1 MPIIRV
7 EPSRLY
13 RRIADQIRE
22 LILAG
27 EFPAGSRLPPERDLA
42 QQFGVSR
49 PSLREALIALEIS
62 GFVTVMTGSGIYVRT
77 DFGKAEPSTVPDGGP
92 GPFELIRARHLIESE
107 VAAVAAREA
116 TPADIESL
124 EDAVAQMREEDLR
137 HESRED
143 ADRLF
148 HIRLATATQNSALS
162 LVVQGLWDQGRGRM
176 WEKMQLRMHNAGL
189 RPRWIAEHSAVLEA
203 VRAKDPKAA
212 RRAMQAHLG
221 AVEEE
226 LNDAWNAAAKV
237 DSGSSTEVDGAAS
250 KDIPDGSV
258 PKKSTKVKS

>member
-27 EFPAGSRLPPERDLA
+27 EFPPGSRLPPERDLA
-42 QQFGVSR
+42 HQFGVSR

-77 DFGKAEPSTVPDGGP
+77 DFAGSEPASVPDGGP

-116 TPADIESL
+116 TAADVEGL
-124 EDAVAQMREEDLR
+124 DDAVRQMREEDAR

-148 HIRLATATQNSALS
+148 HLRLAGATQNSALS

-176 WEKMQLRMHNAGL
+176 WEKMQGRMHNAGL

-212 RRAMQAHLG
+212 RRAMQIHLS

-226 LNDAWNAAAKV
+226 LEDAWNAAAKRDPANV
-237 DSGSSTEVDGAAS
+237 FDGVGKPS
-250 KDIPDGSV
+250 PENLI
-258 PKKSTKVKS
+258 KVKS

>member
-1 MPIIRV
+1 LPIIRV

-42 QQFGVSR
+42 HQFGVSR

-62 GFVTVMTGSGIYVRT
+62 GFVTVMT
-77 DFGKAEPSTVPDGGP
+77 GGP

-189 RPRWIAEHSAVLEA
+189 RPRWIAEHTAVLDA

-237 DSGSSTEVDGAAS
+237 DGQAPTADGGKASTLVDGVAS
-250 KDIPDGSV
+250 KDIPE
-258 PKKSTKVKS
+258 KSLKVKS

>member
-1 MPIIRV
+1 VPIIRV

-27 EFPAGSRLPPERDLA
+27 EFPPGSRLPPERDLA
-42 QQFGVSR
+42 HQFGVSR

-77 DFGKAEPSTVPDGGP
+77 DFAGAEPSPMPDGGP

-116 TPADIESL
+116 TQIDVEGLDDAVRQMRD
-124 EDAVAQMREEDLR
+124 EDAR

-148 HIRLATATQNSALS
+148 HLRLAGATQNSALS

-176 WEKMQLRMHNAGL
+176 WEKMQGRMHNAGL
-189 RPRWIAEHSAVLEA
+189 RPRWIAEHSAVLDA
-203 VRAKDPKAA
+203 VRAKDAKAA
-212 RRAMQAHLG
+212 RRAMQAHLS

-226 LNDAWNAAAKV
+226 LEDAWNAAAKLDTV
-237 DSGSSTEVDGAAS
+237 EPAVVPS
-250 KDIPDGSV
+250 KHRPE
-258 PKKSTKVKS
+258 KSRKVKS

>member
-13 RRIADQIRE
+13 RRIADQIRD

-27 EFPAGSRLPPERDLA
+27 EFPPGSRLPPERDLA

-77 DFGKAEPSTVPDGGP
+77 DFAGAEPMAVPDGGP
-92 GPFELIRARHLIESE
+92 GPFELIRARRLIESE

-116 TPADIESL
+116 TEADIDGL
-124 EDAVAQMREEDLR
+124 EDALQQMRDEDAR

-148 HIRLATATQNSALS
+148 HLRLAGATQNSALS

-189 RPRWIAEHSAVLEA
+189 RPRWIAEHSAVLDA
-203 VRAKDPKAA
+203 VRAKDAKAA
-212 RRAMQAHLG
+212 RRAMQAHLS

-226 LNDAWNAAAKV
+226 LEDAWNAAAKL
-237 DSGSSTEVDGAAS
+237 
-250 KDIPDGSV
+250 DGSKAAEV
-258 PKKSTKVKS
+258 PGPEKPFAEKTLKVKS